1 MTSVT
6 VRLPPKLI
14 PVFLGPARY
23 RGAYGGRGSAKTR
36 SFAKMTAVNAM
47 RWAQA
52 GRTGIILCV
61 REHLNSLADSSMAE
75 IKAAIQDEPWLAAY
89 FDIGETYIRTICGR
103 IEYAFIGLRHNLNS
117 LKSKAKI
124 LLCWADE
131 AEPISDAAWEKLI
144 PTVREENSE
153 IWVTWNPELEGS
165 STDKRFRKD
174 TSADV
179 KIIELNWRDNPWFPS
194 VLERERQ
201 DDLVKRPDNYDHVWE
216 GGYKTHFEGAY
227 FTTHIRKAETEGRL
241 TIVPEDP
248 HLVIRMVCD
257 IGGTGAKADNFVFW
271 AAQFVGLTIRCVNH
285 YEVQGQPIAAHLEW
299 LRRNNYTPDRTIIVL
314 PHDGDTNDRVFDV
327 SYRSAFRDA
336 GYQVDVIPNQG
347 KGAAMMRVE
356 KVREHFARVWFDAKK
371 CAGGIKA
378 LRAYHEKRDE
388 KRNIGLGPNHDENS
402 HSADA
407 FGLLCLT
414 YVEPQAYNDD
424 DDYQDDHGR
433 NTTTGY

>member
-131 AEPISDAAWEKLI
+131 AEPIS
-144 PTVREENSE
+144 
-153 IWVTWNPELEGS
+153 
-165 STDKRFRKD
+165 
-174 TSADV
+174 
-179 KIIELNWRDNPWFPS
+179 
-194 VLERERQ
+194 
-201 DDLVKRPDNYDHVWE
+201 
-216 GGYKTHFEGAY
+216 GA
-227 FTTHIRKAETEGRL
+227 
-241 TIVPEDP
+241 
-248 HLVIRMVCD
+248 
-257 IGGTGAKADNFVFW
+257 
-271 AAQFVGLTIRCVNH
+271 
-285 YEVQGQPIAAHLEW
+285 
-299 LRRNNYTPDRTIIVL
+299 
-314 PHDGDTNDRVFDV
+314 
-327 SYRSAFRDA
+327 AFRCRCPA
-336 GYQVDVIPNQG
+336 PCMIPP
-347 KGAAMMRVE
+347 
-356 KVREHFARVWFDAKK
+356 H
-371 CAGGIKA
+371 
-378 LRAYHEKRDE
+378 H
-388 KRNIGLGPNHDENS
+388 P
-402 HSADA
+402 
-407 FGLLCLT
+407 
-414 YVEPQAYNDD
+414 
-424 DDYQDDHGR
+424 
-433 NTTTGY
+433 